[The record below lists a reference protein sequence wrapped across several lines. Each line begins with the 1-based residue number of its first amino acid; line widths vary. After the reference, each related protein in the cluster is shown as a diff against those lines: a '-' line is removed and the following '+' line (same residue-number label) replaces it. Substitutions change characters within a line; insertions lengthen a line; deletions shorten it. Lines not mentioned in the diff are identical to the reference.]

1 MSYTIGIDIGT
12 TNLCALLAESTTYSV
27 LEVRS
32 CKNDTLIASND
43 PACYEQDATLIIEKM
58 LDLLK
63 VLVSNSSINTN
74 EISSIAITGQMH
86 GIVLVNECLKP
97 VTPFYTWRDRRSED
111 SGYLADLVEKLP
123 KNYINNTGCRLAA
136 GFGGLTLSWL
146 LAKSGKRE
154 MLEKYSALSIMDYLG
169 AILTGKLCTDY
180 SNAAGWGIFN
190 IVDNVWYDDLL
201 SAMDIPLKMLP
212 DIVSSGDVIDTILPE
227 LAEKLSLPSNL
238 KVYIPIG
245 DNQASYFGAGRGKKG
260 VAVVN
265 VGTSG
270 QITVPSD
277 SICVENGLETRPLP
291 NAGYILV
298 GAILCGG
305 WSYDYL
311 ASFFM
316 DVIKSLGEVDID
328 KDLVYN
334 NMKSVIEKVYSSKG
348 AGLKVDTKFSGT
360 RSGIG
365 EQTGRIYGIDEGN
378 LTAGNLIYG
387 FLYGIIDELA
397 EMLPEKYLSD
407 DGNAFKELI
416 ATGNAIRLNP
426 ISLKMIEDIFSK
438 KCQLSD
444 VHEEAAAGAAFV
456 AFNNE
461 S

>member
-12 TNLCALLAESTTYSV
+12 TNLCALLAESTEYSV
-27 LEVRS
+27 LDVHS
-32 CKNDTLIASND
+32 CKNDTLIESND

-58 LDLLK
+58 L
-63 VLVSNSSINTN
+63 VLIKELVDNSSISKN

-86 GIVLVNECLKP
+86 GIVLVDEYLKP

-111 SGYLADLVEKLP
+111 VGYLASLIDKLP
-123 KNYINNTGCRLAA
+123 DNYINNTGCRLSA

-146 LAKSGKRE
+146 LAESDKRD
-154 MLEKYSALSIMDYLG
+154 MLEKYRALSIMDYLG
-169 AILTGKLCTDY
+169 AILTGRLCTDY

-190 IVDNVWYDDLL
+190 IVDNAWHEDMLKI
-201 SAMDIPLKMLP
+201 MGIPLEMLP
-212 DIVSSGDVIDTILPE
+212 DIVSSGEVIDTIRPE
-227 LAEKLSLPSNL
+227 LAEKLSLPSSI
-238 KVYIPIG
+238 KVFIPIG

-277 SICVENGLETRPLP
+277 SICVDNGLETRPLP

-311 ASFFM
+311 ASFFV
-316 DVIKSLGEVDID
+316 DVIKNLAEVDID
-328 KDLVYN
+328 KDLVYS
-334 NMKSVIEKVYSSKG
+334 NMKNLIDKAYHFKG
-348 AGLKVDTKFSGT
+348 AGIKVDTRFSGT

-365 EQTGRIYGIDEGN
+365 EQTGSINGIDEGN

-438 KCQLSD
+438 NCQLSN

>member
-1 MSYTIGIDIGT
+1 M
-12 TNLCALLAESTTYSV
+12 
-27 LEVRS
+27 RS
-32 CKNDTLIASND
+32 
-43 PACYEQDATLIIEKM
+43 
-58 LDLLK
+58 
-63 VLVSNSSINTN
+63 
-74 EISSIAITGQMH
+74 
-86 GIVLVNECLKP
+86 
-97 VTPFYTWRDRRSED
+97 
-111 SGYLADLVEKLP
+111 
-123 KNYINNTGCRLAA
+123 
-136 GFGGLTLSWL
+136 
-146 LAKSGKRE
+146 
-154 MLEKYSALSIMDYLG
+154 
-169 AILTGKLCTDY
+169 
-180 SNAAGWGIFN
+180 
-190 IVDNVWYDDLL
+190 
-201 SAMDIPLKMLP
+201 
-212 DIVSSGDVIDTILPE
+212 
-227 LAEKLSLPSNL
+227 
-238 KVYIPIG
+238 
-245 DNQASYFGAGRGKKG
+245 RGKKG

-311 ASFFM
+311 ASFFV

-397 EMLPEKYLSD
+397 DMLPEKYLSD
-407 DGNAFKELI
+407 DGNAFK
-416 ATGNAIRLNP
+416 RVD
-426 ISLKMIEDIFSK
+426 SYR
-438 KCQLSD
+438 
-444 VHEEAAAGAAFV
+444 
-456 AFNNE
+456 
-461 S
+461 